1 MVYQILDNLKRGFDN
16 DYVSALLVF
25 IIFLFFAKVL
35 LLISKNFLIKL
46 TKKTKTKADDLLIE
60 KTEKLISYILI
71 LIGVKVASSFISI
84 ASGFLVQINK
94 VTNAAIIIIVMYI
107 VMVFMEILITLWSEN
122 TKKKTKTPLID
133 EVSHLFKT
141 SIKIIIFLF
150 TLFFV
155 LNLWNIK
162 LTAILASLGIAGII
176 IGFAVKDSL
185 ANIFGGVSL
194 IMDQAFLVHDLIK
207 LESGEIGIVQ
217 RIGMRSTKIKTLD
230 NEIMSIPN
238 GVLANMKVTNYA
250 KPDKKLR
257 IKVNVSVMYGSQ
269 PEKVKKVLTNIAK
282 SMKEISKKPAPYVRF
297 DKLGEFSMD
306 FKVYAY
312 ITEPREMFEI
322 KNLLTTNIYN
332 GIKKNKIR
340 IPYPTRTVYMKK

>member
-1 MVYQILDNLKRGFDN
+1 
-16 DYVSALLVF
+16 
-25 IIFLFFAKVL
+25 
-35 LLISKNFLIKL
+35 
-46 TKKTKTKADDLLIE
+46 
-60 KTEKLISYILI
+60 
-71 LIGVKVASSFISI
+71 
-84 ASGFLVQINK
+84 
-94 VTNAAIIIIVMYI
+94 
-107 VMVFMEILITLWSEN
+107 MVFMEILITLWSEN

-322 KNLLTTNIYN
+322 KNLLT
-332 GIKKNKIR
+332 
-340 IPYPTRTVYMKK
+340 